1 MIGTSSTKIALGA
14 KSSIIRFCPP
24 GAAAAGLITTSS
36 ILPRNFINKIDQRH
50 ILKKEVEVIVSCSS
64 SVGGWVVGYS
74 ILSLKAFAHQIISG
88 RQSQAL

>member
-1 MIGTSSTKIALGA
+1 VPRPLRSRRRLTAALLSRPCSSARSA
-14 KSSIIRFCPP
+14 P
-24 GAAAAGLITTSS
+24 GSLI
-36 ILPRNFINKIDQRH
+36 NFINKIDQRH